1 MPITINLFLEGD
13 ISLPCEGMSAAKI
26 KSAIRK
32 GCASLDLDSVS
43 VSFILTD
50 DKVIREINRDYRKKD
65 YATDVISFA
74 YRESPFPAPKK
85 GKEPL
90 GDVYLSLEKAKAQA
104 IEYGVTFHEEMIRLI
119 VHALCHLVGYDH
131 ERSRKDEQI
140 MRKKEDEVMSVIL
153 G

>member
-1 MPITINLFLEGD
+1 MPITINLYLEGD
-13 ISLPCEGMSAAKI
+13 ISLPYEGMNAAKV
-26 KSAIRK
+26 KSVIRK
-32 GCASLDLDSVS
+32 GCEALGLNNIS

-50 DKVIREINRDYRKKD
+50 DTIIRVINRDYRKKD

-74 YRESPFPAPKK
+74 YRESPFPVPRK

-90 GDVYLSLEKAKAQA
+90 GDVYLSLEKAKKQSL
-104 IEYGVTFHEEMIRLI
+104 EYGVTFREEMIRLI

-131 ERSRKDEQI
+131 EKSRKDELI
-140 MRKKEDEVMSVIL
+140 MQKKEDGIMAIIL